1 MTVGDWT
8 AQIWHDELKTPIMR
22 TKFHNSYLSDGC
34 WSPTRQGVFFVITKD
49 GWIKVWDYFYRQNEL
64 AFEHKVADCALEC
77 ISMNK
82 NTSDQ
87 HNAGKL
93 AAIGDADG
101 TVTLL
106 ELCRTLY
113 YPSEKEKADIT
124 EMFQREYD
132 KEK

>member
-1 MTVGDWT
+1 
-8 AQIWHDELKTPIMR
+8 MR

-77 ISMNK
+77 ISMNR

-113 YPSEKEKADIT
+113 YPSEKEKSDIT